1 MIMFSQ
7 ANLSDEI
14 ERVIPM
20 LHDPLH
26 TPECEKSIYRQV
38 DVLSHYVADAVCDN
52 DVQLTRRALKLIDHL
67 YAGGNGVVKG
77 AIENVFVF
85 SLSGT
90 LSRLGDN
97 RERLLRLIP
106 MTLFTVYLHQVL
118 HKGC

>member
-1 MIMFSQ
+1 MFSQ
-7 ANLSDEI
+7 TNLSDEI
-14 ERVIPM
+14 GRAIPA
-20 LHDPLH
+20 LHIPLH
-26 TPECEKSIYRQV
+26 TPECERSIYKQL

-52 DVQLTRRALKLIDHL
+52 NVKSTRQALKLIDHL
-67 YAGGNGVVKG
+67 YAEGNGAIRS

-90 LSRLGDN
+90 LSRLGQH

-106 MTLFTVYLHQVL
+106 VTLFTVYMHQVL

>member
-1 MIMFSQ
+1 MHMFSK

-14 ERVIPM
+14 ERVIPT

-26 TPECEKSIYRQV
+26 TPECEKSIYKQV
-38 DVLSHYVADAVCDN
+38 DLLSHYVADTVCHN
-52 DVQLTRRALKLIDHL
+52 EVKSTRTALRLVDHL
-67 YAGGNGVVKG
+67 YQDGNGAIRG

-90 LSRLGDN
+90 LSRLGND
-97 RERLLRLIP
+97 RERLLSLIP
-106 MTLFTVYLHQVL
+106 MTLFTIYMHQVL